1 MHGRF
6 MLLFFLFAA
15 VVSAAAQDGAFKES
29 MSNTITVFDAN
40 GKIFENPNRDIAGS
54 PYFMDGWKYG
64 TIVLTNN
71 VVCSK
76 RLLRL
81 DCQQQQEIH
90 YLSDNHVE
98 MSLTAGYIKEL
109 VFIDSSTKPSTV
121 YDFQSG
127 FPPIDNQ
134 DGVYLYRLICNGRL
148 KMLESTRKIIIA
160 NKNDFSGETV
170 KEYRAYKDYY
180 FFSGSSITRIKND
193 KTFVLVL
200 MANQKDKIEEYV
212 KQSKLGY
219 KSTEDLKKITDY
231 YNSLQ

>member
-1 MHGRF
+1 

-54 PYFMDGWKYG
+54 PYFIDAWKYG
-64 TIVLTNN
+64 TIVLANN
-71 VVCSK
+71 TVCSK

-90 YLSDNHVE
+90 YLSNSRVE
-98 MSLTAGYIKEL
+98 MSLAAGYLKEL
-109 VFIDSSTKPSTV
+109 VFIDSSTSPLTT

-127 FPPIDNQ
+127 FPPVDNQ
-134 DGVYLYRLICNGRL
+134 DGQYLYRVISNGRL
-148 KMLESTRKIIIA
+148 KLLESTRKKIITE
-160 NKNDFSGETV
+160 KNDFTGETN

-180 FFSGSSITRIKND
+180 FFSGVSITRIKND
-193 KTFVLVL
+193 KAFVLGF
-200 MANQKDKIEEYV
+200 MRNQKDIVEEYATRNR
-212 KQSKLGY
+212 LGF
-219 KSTEDLKKITDY
+219 KSFEDLKKITDY
-231 YNSLQ
+231 YNSLP

>member
-1 MHGRF
+1 MHRRS
-6 MLLFFLFAA
+6 MLLFLLLA
-15 VVSAAAQDGAFKES
+15 VVLPAAAQDQAFKENMPNS
-29 MSNTITVFDAN
+29 ITVFDAN

-98 MSLTAGYIKEL
+98 MSLTAGYVKEL
-109 VFIDSSTKPSTV
+109 VFIDSSTTPSTV

-127 FPPIDNQ
+127 FPPVDNQ
-134 DGVYLYRLICNGRL
+134 DGGYLYRLICNGRL
-148 KMLESTRKIIIA
+148 KMLESTRKIIIT

-180 FFSGSSITRIKND
+180 FFSGVSITRIKND
-193 KTFVLVL
+193 KAFVLGL
-200 MANQKDKIEEYV
+200 MAKQKDKVEEYA
-212 KQSKLGY
+212 KRNKLSY
-219 KSTEDLKKITDY
+219 KSAEDLKKITEY